1 MKTLK
6 LRAAAAVSSTAA
18 VAFILT
24 VGSGA
29 AAQAQTLPE
38 GPVKLYLKEHVETP
52 LGAADGSPR
61 LTADYDQW
69 ELRPVEALQVLGA
82 YQIVHAE
89 SGRCLTADAGGEEV
103 VPVSLADCADAMTW
117 SIVYDDRQS
126 HHDYRLITPDG
137 HYLGTEAN
145 PEASEGAAVYAVRTA
160 DGASLH
166 SQEWLMEAAS
176 VEATPSPSSSEEQVA
191 PSEDPSGDPS
201 EDPSGDPSES
211 PKPALPTTGTA
222 LGTGIGAG
230 VVALAGGT
238 ALVLWWQ
245 RRRALRAD
253 W

>member
-1 MKTLK
+1 MNILN
-6 LRAAAAVSSTAA
+6 LRAAVAVSSAAA
-18 VAFILT
+18 VAFILA

-29 AAQAQTLPE
+29 AAQAQSLPE

-69 ELRPVEALQVLGA
+69 RLRPVEAFQGLGSH
-82 YQIVHAE
+82 QIVHAD
-89 SGRCLTADAGGEEV
+89 SGWCLTADAGGEDV
-103 VPVSLADCADAMTW
+103 VPVFLVDCADAVTW

-145 PEASEGAAVYAVRTA
+145 PEASEGAAVYAVRTD

-176 VEATPSPSSSEEQVA
+176 VEVTPSPSSSEEQV
-191 PSEDPSGDPS
+191 SPSGDPS
-201 EDPSGDPSES
+201 EDPSES

-222 LGTGIGAG
+222 LGAGIGAG